1 MQMNW
6 LDNLKENNYANS
18 TKRNLSNSK
27 KRTCV

>member
-1 MQMNW
+1 MNW

-27 KRTCV
+27 KRTHM